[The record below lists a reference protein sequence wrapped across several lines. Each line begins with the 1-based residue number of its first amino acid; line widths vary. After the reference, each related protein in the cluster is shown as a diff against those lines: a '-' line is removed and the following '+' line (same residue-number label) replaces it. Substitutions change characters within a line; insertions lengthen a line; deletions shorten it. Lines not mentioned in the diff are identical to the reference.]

1 MSYHSF
7 QSHTELING
16 ELRTQEKRVTIENGA
31 GEVSVTYKG
40 PDGEVLASHTEP
52 LSKSNV
58 EKILDK
64 RFVEDLF
71 GPCLLGC
78 GKYAIEQTPRNAAKL
93 LGGRQRLRTPT
104 GVARR
109 RTRTKRRAGTR

>member
-7 QSHTELING
+7 QSHTELVNG
-16 ELRTQEKRVTIENGA
+16 EMRTQEKRVTIENGT

-40 PDGEVLASHTEP
+40 PGGEVLASHTEP

-93 LGGRQRLRTPT
+93 LGGQQRRTSS
-104 GVARR
+104 RR
-109 RTRTKRRAGTR
+109 TTRTKRRTGTR

>member
-1 MSYHSF
+1 M
-7 QSHTELING
+7 
-16 ELRTQEKRVTIENGA
+16 RTQEKRVTIENGE

-40 PDGEVLASHTEP
+40 PDDKVLASHTEP

-78 GKYAIEQTPRNAAKL
+78 GKYAIEQTPRNATKL
-93 LGGRQRLRTPT
+93 LGGRRGPKRH
-104 GVARR
+104 
-109 RTRTKRRAGTR
+109 TRTKRRTGTR